1 VHDYLINGVCVM
13 STHLDPATVEILC
26 AVQAAAMQELIN
38 TEVDEPSPAKE
49 ALARAKV
56 ARALF
61 DAAVSGER
69 DPERLKAAAIKET
82 PLVVRKRARSP
93 VA

>member
-1 VHDYLINGVCVM
+1 M

-38 TEVDEPSPAKE
+38 AEVGEPSSAKE

-61 DAAVSGER
+61 NAAVSGER
-69 DPERLKAAAIKET
+69 DPERLKAAAIKG
-82 PLVVRKRARSP
+82 VGGG
-93 VA
+93 

>member
-1 VHDYLINGVCVM
+1 M

-26 AVQAAAMQELIN
+26 AVQAAAMRELLN
-38 TEVDEPSPAKE
+38 GVDEPAKE

-69 DPERLKAAAIKET
+69 DPDRLKEAAIKGA
-82 PLVVRKRARSP
+82 ARLLRHP
-93 VA
+93 IEIHRPEIIR

>member
-1 VHDYLINGVCVM
+1 VHDYRINGVCVM

-26 AVQAAAMQELIN
+26 AVQAAAMQLISA
-38 TEVDEPSPAKE
+38 EVAEPSPAKQ

-69 DPERLKAAAIKET
+69 DPERLKAAAIKEA

-93 VA
+93 IA

>member
-1 VHDYLINGVCVM
+1 M

-26 AVQAAAMQELIN
+26 AVQAAAMRELLN
-38 TEVDEPSPAKE
+38 GLDEPAKE

-69 DPERLKAAAIKET
+69 DPERLKAAAIKGA
-82 PLVVRKRARSP
+82 ARLLRHSIDSSPGDHP
-93 VA
+93 VAFQA

>member
-1 VHDYLINGVCVM
+1 M

-26 AVQAAAMQELIN
+26 AVQAAAMQDLLN
-38 TEVDEPSPAKE
+38 AEVAEPSSAKE

-61 DAAVSGER
+61 DAAVCGER
-69 DPERLKAAAIKET
+69 DPERLKMAAIKGAG
-82 PLVVRKRARSP
+82 RG
-93 VA
+93 

>member
-1 VHDYLINGVCVM
+1 V

-26 AVQAAAMQELIN
+26 AVQAAAMRELLN
-38 TEVDEPSPAKE
+38 GVDEPAKE

-69 DPERLKAAAIKET
+69 DPERLKAAAIKGA
-82 PLVVRKRARSP
+82 ARLY
-93 VA
+93 AIR

>member
-1 VHDYLINGVCVM
+1 V

-26 AVQAAAMQELIN
+26 AVQAAAMRELLN
-38 TEVDEPSPAKE
+38 GLDEPAKE

-69 DPERLKAAAIKET
+69 DPERLKAAAIKGA
-82 PLVVRKRARSP
+82 ARLLRHPIDSSPGDHP
-93 VA
+93 VAFQA

>member
-1 VHDYLINGVCVM
+1 M
-13 STHLDPATVEILC
+13 STHLDPATVEILS
-26 AVQAAAMQELIN
+26 AVQAAAMRELLN
-38 TEVDEPSPAKE
+38 GVDEPAKE

-69 DPERLKAAAIKET
+69 DPERLKAAAIKGAARLLRHSIDSS
-82 PLVVRKRARSP
+82 PGDHPVVAFQ
-93 VA
+93 A

>member
-1 VHDYLINGVCVM
+1 V

-26 AVQAAAMQELIN
+26 AVQAAAMRELLN
-38 TEVDEPSPAKE
+38 GVDEPAKE

-69 DPERLKAAAIKET
+69 DPERLKAAAIKGA
-82 PLVVRKRARSP
+82 ARLLRHSIDSSPGDHP
-93 VA
+93 VAFQA

>member
-1 VHDYLINGVCVM
+1 M

-26 AVQAAAMQELIN
+26 AAQAAAMQELIN
-38 TEVDEPSPAKE
+38 AEVGEPSSAKE

-69 DPERLKAAAIKET
+69 DPERLKAAAIKGA
-82 PLVVRKRARSP
+82 ARLLRHPIDSSPGDHP
-93 VA
+93 VAFQA

>member
-1 VHDYLINGVCVM
+1 MRELLNGV
-13 STHLDPATVEILC
+13 
-26 AVQAAAMQELIN
+26 
-38 TEVDEPSPAKE
+38 DEPAKE

-69 DPERLKAAAIKET
+69 DPERLKAAAIKGA
-82 PLVVRKRARSP
+82 ARLLRHSIDSSPGDHP
-93 VA
+93 VAFQA